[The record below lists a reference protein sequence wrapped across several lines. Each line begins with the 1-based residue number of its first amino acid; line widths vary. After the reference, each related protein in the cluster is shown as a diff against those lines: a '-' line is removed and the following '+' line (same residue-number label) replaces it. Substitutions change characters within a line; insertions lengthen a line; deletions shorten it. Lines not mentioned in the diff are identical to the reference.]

1 MNYFDVVVIGG
12 GPAGFAAAMSARN
25 TYPSKSIALIRKEEI
40 ALIPCGI
47 PYTMHRLDTLEDDIL
62 PDAPLEKAGVRIIVD
77 TVIDRDAKTL
87 HCASGENVNFDRL
100 VVATGSRPVIP
111 SIPGLEKNGVV
122 VVKRQIDALRE
133 LKYAVKGSSSVVII
147 GGGYVGVEFADE
159 ILKEG
164 KPVTIVDQLARLL
177 PLSLDPEFSDHIEKA
192 ILDQGGGLELGASV
206 ASIDGEDRVD
216 AVVLDDG
223 RRIPCDLVIV
233 AVGFRPNQ
241 SIGSRLGLE
250 VSPQSGIIVDEYM
263 RTSEP
268 NVFAIGDC
276 AEQHN
281 CYTGENW
288 PIMLASTAM
297 AQGRLVGSN
306 LYSIKVVKSFRGVL
320 GTFSTKVGKIAIGV
334 SGLTEAQAQRMGV
347 DYVVGTAEVPDRHPG
362 KLEGASTIVIKLLF
376 SRYSHS
382 LLGGQI
388 KGGDSVGEMANIL
401 AVMIQNGMTDVDID
415 TLQIGTHPLL
425 TSSPV
430 VYPIIGAT
438 VNAISKWYSENLRN
452 PRKETPEA
460 ALAMMA

>member
-1 MNYFDVVVIGG
+1 MRNFDIVVIGG

-25 TYPSKSIALIRKEEI
+25 TYPDKSIALIRREEI

-47 PYTMHRLDTLEDDIL
+47 PYTMHRLDTVEDDIL
-62 PDAPLEKAGVRIIVD
+62 PDAPLEKAGVQIIVD
-77 TVIDRDAKTL
+77 SVIDRDSKTL
-87 HCASGENVNFDRL
+87 QSAGGDAVTFDRL
-100 VVATGSRPVIP
+100 VVATGSMPVVP
-111 SIPGLEKNGVV
+111 SIPGSEKVGVFA
-122 VVKRQIDALRE
+122 VKKQIDALRE
-133 LKYAVKGSSSVVII
+133 LKTAVKGSSSVVII

-164 KPVTIVDQLARLL
+164 KRVTIVDQLTHLL
-177 PLSLDPEFSDHIEKA
+177 PLSLDPEFSEHIEKA
-192 ILDQGGGLELGASV
+192 ILDQGGELELGASV
-206 ASIDGEDRVD
+206 AQIEGEDHVA
-216 AVVLDDG
+216 AVLLDNG
-223 RRIPCDLVIV
+223 GRIPCDLVIV

-241 SIGSRLGLE
+241 SLGSRLGLE
-250 VSPQSGIIVDEYM
+250 VSPKSGIIIDEYM

-268 NVFAIGDC
+268 DIFAVGDC

-297 AQGRLVGSN
+297 AQGRLAGSN
-306 LYSIKVVKSFRGVL
+306 LYSIKVVKTFRGVL
-320 GTFSTKVGKIAIGV
+320 GTFSTKVGKTSIGV
-334 SGLTEAQAQRMGV
+334 SGLTEAQARRMGV
-347 DYVVGTAEVPDRHPG
+347 DYVVGAAEVPDRHPG
-362 KLEGASTIVIKLLF
+362 KLDDASTIVIKLLF
-376 SRYSHS
+376 SRHCHT

-401 AVMIQNGMTDVDID
+401 AVMIQNGMTDMDID

-438 VNAISKWYSENLRN
+438 VNAISKWYAAEVKS
-452 PRKETPEA
+452 PREA
-460 ALAMMA
+460 KLEPALAVQA

>member
-1 MNYFDVVVIGG
+1 MKNFDIVVIGG

-25 TYPSKSIALIRKEEI
+25 TYPDRSIALIRKEEI

-47 PYTMHRLDTLEDDIL
+47 PYIMHRLDKVEDDIL
-62 PDAPLEKAGVRIIVD
+62 PDAPLEKAGVEIIID
-77 TVIDRDAKTL
+77 SVIDRDAKKL
-87 HCASGENVNFDRL
+87 QCASGKDITFDRL
-100 VVATGSRPVIP
+100 VVATGSMPVIP
-111 SIPGLEKNGVV
+111 SIPGSENNGVFAV
-122 VVKRQIDALRE
+122 RKQMDSLRE
-133 LKYAVKGSSSVVII
+133 LKTAVKGSSSVVII

-164 KPVTIVDQLARLL
+164 KRVTIVDQLTHLL
-177 PLSLDPEFSDHIEKA
+177 PLSIDAEFSELIEAA
-192 ILDQGGGLELGASV
+192 ILDQGGELELGASV
-206 ASIDGEDRVD
+206 ARIEGGDQVE
-216 AVVLDDG
+216 AVLLDDG
-223 RRIPCDLVIV
+223 RRIPCDLVIM
-233 AVGFRPNQ
+233 AVGFKPNH
-241 SIGSRLGLE
+241 SLGTRLGLE
-250 VSPQSGIIVDEYM
+250 VSPNSGVVVDEYM

-268 NVFAIGDC
+268 NIFAVGDC

-297 AQGRLVGSN
+297 AQGRLAGSN

-320 GTFSTKVGKIAIGV
+320 GTFSTKVGKTAIGV
-334 SGLTEAQAQRMGV
+334 SGLTEAQAQRMGI

-362 KLEGASTIVIKLLF
+362 KLEDASTIVIKLLF
-376 SRYSHS
+376 SRHCHT

-401 AVMIQNGMTDVDID
+401 AVMIQNGMTDMDID

-438 VNAISKWYSENLRN
+438 VNAISKWYSKEPKN
-452 PRKETPEA
+452 PREAKPEP
-460 ALAMMA
+460 ALAMLA

>member
-1 MNYFDVVVIGG
+1 MKNVDIVVIGG

-25 TYPSKSIALIRKEEI
+25 TYPDKSIALIRKEEI

-47 PYTMHRLDTLEDDIL
+47 PYTMHRLDTVEDDTL
-62 PDAPLEKAGVRIIVD
+62 PDTPLLNAGIEIIIDSVTDRIE
-77 TVIDRDAKTL
+77 KTL
-87 HCASGENVNFDRL
+87 CCSSGEGITFDRL
-100 VVATGSRPVIP
+100 VIATGSRPVLP
-111 SIPGLEKNGVV
+111 PIPGSEKRGVY
-122 VVKRQIDALRE
+122 VVKKEMDSLRD
-133 LKYAVKGSSSVVII
+133 LKEAVEGSSEVVII

-164 KPVTIVDQLARLL
+164 KRVTIVDQLTHLL
-177 PLSLDPEFSDHIEKA
+177 PLSLDPEFSEFVETA
-192 ILDQGGGLELGASV
+192 ILDQGGELELGSSV
-206 ASIDGEDRVD
+206 ASIEGKDRID
-216 AVVLDDG
+216 AVLLDDG
-223 RRIPCDLVIV
+223 RHIPCDLVIV
-233 AVGFRPNQ
+233 AVGFKPNH
-241 SIGSRLGLE
+241 SLGRRLGLDI
-250 VSPQSGIIVDEYM
+250 SPESGIVVDEYM

-268 NVFAIGDC
+268 DIFAIGDC

-288 PIMLASTAM
+288 PILLASTAM
-297 AQGRLVGSN
+297 AQGRLAGSN
-306 LYSIKVVKSFRGVL
+306 LYSIKVVKTFRGVL
-320 GTFSTKVGKIAIGV
+320 GTFATKVGETAIGV

-362 KLEGASTIVIKLLF
+362 KLADASTIVIKLVF
-376 SRYSHS
+376 SRFCHS

-401 AVMIQNGMTDVDID
+401 AVMIQNEMTDMEID

-438 VNAISKWYSENLRN
+438 VNAITKWYPEEQRK
-452 PRKETPEA
+452 PRTQKAEPAIA
-460 ALAMMA
+460 AMA